1 MRHTISEKAGHLT
14 FHLDESD
21 RDDLEALRERTG
33 NEHTQ
38 LAEILD
44 QAGYS
49 GNGVFMPISPE
60 DINALTDAPMLTDE
74 LEIKDN
80 GDRVVKGKV
89 WWYPGYE
96 TTSFLEVLLTKGSV
110 TFTAA

>member
-21 RDDLEALRERTG
+21 RYDLEVLRERTG

-60 DINALTDAPMLTDE
+60 DIDALTGAPMLTDE

>member
-1 MRHTISEKAGHLT
+1 MRYTNEKNGNLT
-14 FHLDESD
+14 FHLEEAD
-21 RDDLEALRERTG
+21 RYDLEALRDRTG
-33 NEHTQ
+33 DEHTQ
-38 LAEILD
+38 IAEILD
-44 QAGYS
+44 QFGYS

-60 DINALTDAPMLTDE
+60 DIAALTDAPMFTDE
-74 LEIKDN
+74 LDIKDN